1 MLKKSLFATRPIPA
15 AYNVWDGLAMLPRQ
29 QAIEIL
35 TERSQGAQW
44 AKHCFAVADAALLI
58 GLTLAPHRAVDSSFL
73 WSAALLH
80 DIGRHVTHDPVL
92 HGVEGY
98 QFLFALGHPQEAR
111 VCASHILFGL
121 KADEASQFGLPA
133 CDFVPCTIE
142 EQLVTLVDF
151 LLEFDQPTTLERRFS
166 SLRRRNAGNAF
177 FLERLDRA
185 RASAR
190 SCMALI
196 EQDIGESIEGII
208 ALQDRRS

>member
-1 MLKKSLFATRPIPA
+1 MLA
-15 AYNVWDGLAMLPRQ
+15 RQ

-35 TERSQGAQW
+35 TERSQGAPW
-44 AKHCFAVADAALLI
+44 TKHCFAVAESALVI
-58 GLTLAPHRAVDSSFL
+58 GVALAQHRAVDSSFL

-92 HGVEGY
+92 HGVAGY
-98 QFLFALGHPQEAR
+98 KFLSALGHQKEAR

-121 KADEASQFGLPA
+121 KADEAAQFGLPA

-142 EQLVTLVDF
+142 EQLVTLADF

-166 SLRRRNAGNAF
+166 SLRRRNVDNPF

-185 RASAR
+185 FASAR
-190 SCMALI
+190 SVMAQI
-196 EQDIGESIEGII
+196 EQDIGESIERMV
-208 ALQDRRS
+208 ALQDQRS

>member
-1 MLKKSLFATRPIPA
+1 MLARH
-15 AYNVWDGLAMLPRQ
+15 

-35 TERSQGAQW
+35 TASSQGAPW
-44 AKHCFAVADAALLI
+44 TKHCFAVADSALLI
-58 GLTLAPHRAVDSSFL
+58 GAALAQHRAVDSAFL

-98 QFLFALGHPQEAR
+98 KFLFALGHPKEAR

-121 KADEASQFGLPA
+121 KAHEAAQFGLPA
-133 CDFVPCTIE
+133 CDFLPCTIE

-166 SLRRRNAGNAF
+166 SLRRRNADNPF

-185 RASAR
+185 CASAK
-190 SCMALI
+190 SFMALI
-196 EQDIGESIEGII
+196 EQDIGESIERIV
-208 ALQDRRS
+208 AMQDQRP